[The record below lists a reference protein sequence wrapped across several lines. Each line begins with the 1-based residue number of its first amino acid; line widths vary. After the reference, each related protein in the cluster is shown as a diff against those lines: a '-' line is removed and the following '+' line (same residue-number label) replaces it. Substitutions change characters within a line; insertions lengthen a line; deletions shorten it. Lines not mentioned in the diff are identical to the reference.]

1 MTMKYHYSQSEKP
14 IPTGNRLRALAFA
27 FLAKREYSKHDLK
40 QKLLQY
46 GADAHEVEQLIT
58 ELEQEN
64 YQSDI
69 RMAGM
74 LVRQQVRQG
83 RGLQRIR
90 QALKKH
96 EIAPELAENELN
108 EIDWFQEALQLKIK
122 KFGIDIAQEAKEQA
136 RQVRFLQYRGFS
148 MDIIMKVIKYNED
161 DLE

>member
-1 MTMKYHYSQSEKP
+1 MTMKYPYSQSTKP

-27 FLAKREYSKHDLK
+27 CLAKREYSKHDLT

-46 GADAHEVEQLIT
+46 GADAQEVAQLVN

-64 YQSDI
+64 YQSDT

-74 LVRQQVRQG
+74 LVRQQIRQG

-96 EIAPELAENELN
+96 EIAPELAESELSDV
-108 EIDWFQEALQLKIK
+108 DWFQEALQLKIK
-122 KFGIDIAQEAKEQA
+122 KFGIDIATEPKEQA
-136 RQVRFLQYRGFS
+136 RQIRFLQYRGFS
-148 MDIIMKVIKYNED
+148 MDVIMKVIRYNIE